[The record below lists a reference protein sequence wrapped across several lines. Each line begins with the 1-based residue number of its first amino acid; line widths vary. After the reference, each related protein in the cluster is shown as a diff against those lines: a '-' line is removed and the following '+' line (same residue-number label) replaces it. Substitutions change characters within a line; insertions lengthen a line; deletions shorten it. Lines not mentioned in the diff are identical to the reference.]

1 MYDGPITSL
10 EQILDS
16 REQRAVRQRE
26 WVDAH
31 SLPLVSFTIN
41 MVGSIKKNHI
51 AKVAFEH
58 GYKAI
63 VNACVMSEMAI
74 LKTDIKEE
82 STGYELLVVV
92 DTCDIHLLKNIMVGI
107 EETHTLGR
115 LFDIDVICKDYRP
128 ISRNAI
134 KRPKRRCLVCE
145 QETTSCI
152 RQQSHS
158 MEDVIKKMTELIN
171 ACQ

>member
-1 MYDGPITSL
+1 MYDGPIASL

-16 REQRAVRQRE
+16 REQRAVKQQV

-41 MVGSIKKNHI
+41 MAGNIKKNHI
-51 AKVAFEH
+51 AKVAFEY

-63 VNACVMSEMAI
+63 VNACVKSGMAI
-74 LKTDIKEE
+74 LKMDIKEAV
-82 STGYELLVVV
+82 TGYELLVVV
-92 DTCDIHLLKNIMVGI
+92 DTCDIYFLKSTMVEI

-115 LFDIDVICKDYRP
+115 LFDIDVISKDYHP
-128 ISRNAI
+128 ITRSVI

-145 QETTSCI
+145 QEAKSCI

-158 MEDVIKKMTELIN
+158 AKDLIKKMTELIN